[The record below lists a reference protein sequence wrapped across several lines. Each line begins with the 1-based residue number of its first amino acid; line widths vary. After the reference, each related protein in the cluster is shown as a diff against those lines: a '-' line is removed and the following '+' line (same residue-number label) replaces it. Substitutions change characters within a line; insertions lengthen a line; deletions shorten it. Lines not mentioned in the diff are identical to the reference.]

1 MGVARLKKAELY
13 YHKSVHEQVAA
24 VLQESGACQIIST
37 AEETFTP
44 PADVEALIAKTDEK
58 LSDVRYLT
66 RTLTPHY
73 VDPVPAL
80 DRMLGERPD
89 VTMADLEDLAAHTD
103 LKAVCDSVRAVE
115 RETGDA
121 RLKLSEARL
130 NVSLLSALAFFP
142 YPLSVITEGTRT
154 VTGFIGTLK
163 APNVSGF
170 KAALGDLSKYKD
182 DSELI
187 IAPYDEKAQEVYAA
201 VICSRSAEAEIREV
215 CAKNGLSLV
224 EVPAVFTGTPD
235 EEKEKFTASVI
246 ELEAKEAELG
256 RKMSALAQE
265 HVPAVQ
271 KLSDYTTA
279 VFQRAITEWQT
290 ATRQPAQC

>member
-115 RETGDA
+115 RETG
-121 RLKLSEARL
+121 L
-130 NVSLLSALAFFP
+130 
-142 YPLSVITEGTRT
+142 
-154 VTGFIGTLK
+154 
-163 APNVSGF
+163 
-170 KAALGDLSKYKD
+170 
-182 DSELI
+182 
-187 IAPYDEKAQEVYAA
+187 
-201 VICSRSAEAEIREV
+201 
-215 CAKNGLSLV
+215 
-224 EVPAVFTGTPD
+224 
-235 EEKEKFTASVI
+235 
-246 ELEAKEAELG
+246 
-256 RKMSALAQE
+256 
-265 HVPAVQ
+265 
-271 KLSDYTTA
+271 
-279 VFQRAITEWQT
+279 
-290 ATRQPAQC
+290 